1 MNNSLSTQPITQ
13 ENPTF
18 KDATIAI
25 IREYNKSTGF
35 TDRKLTDTPTDA
47 FAVVNRNYV
56 TANGTSRPPNPI
68 VGQFYLD
75 TSLGAHGKPIWFTK
89 AGWIDAQSNLV

>member
-1 MNNSLSTQPITQ
+1 MAIYVDMENTSLHAQPINQ
-13 ENPTF
+13 ETPTF

-47 FAVVNRNYV
+47 LAVVNRNYV
-56 TANGTSRPPNPI
+56 RQTG
-68 VGQFYLD
+68 
-75 TSLGAHGKPIWFTK
+75 
-89 AGWIDAQSNLV
+89 